1 MQKEAA
7 IREPLI
13 LGHKS
18 YHDITEDVCG
28 PIEGKAPRTWYV
40 LFSIA
45 LIIGIYGIGNILYL
59 LGTGVGVWGLNKTI
73 GWAWDI
79 TNFVW
84 WVGIGHAGTLIS
96 AVLGRNQHLWNMWKM
111 DSLIVF

>member
-1 MQKEAA
+1 MQKESP

-13 LGHKS
+13 LGDKS
-18 YHDITEDVCG
+18 YHDITEDVAR
-28 PIEGKAPRTWYV
+28 PVEAKAGKLWWIVFSISLV
-40 LFSIA
+40 LFIWW
-45 LIIGIYGIGNILYL
+45 ILSVGYTI
-59 LGTGVGVWGLNKTI
+59 GTGIGVWGLNKTI

-96 AVLGRNQHLWNMWKM
+96 AVL
-111 DSLIVF
+111 